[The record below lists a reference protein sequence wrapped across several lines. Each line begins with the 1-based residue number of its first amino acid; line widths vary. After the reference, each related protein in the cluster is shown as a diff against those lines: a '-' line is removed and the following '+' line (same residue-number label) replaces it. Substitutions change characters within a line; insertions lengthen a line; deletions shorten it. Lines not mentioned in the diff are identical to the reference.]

1 MDTATK
7 IEERHLLLLQPVSL
21 YVGEELASSGIFSL
35 WSRHRSR
42 VLKVNSSS
50 GTQESNECS
59 GFQEGES
66 RIGEDTEI

>member
-21 YVGEELASSGIFSL
+21 YVGKELASSGIFSL

-42 VLKVNSSS
+42 VLKSSS
-50 GTQESNECS
+50 VTQESNECS
-59 GFQEGES
+59 GIQEGQS